1 MSVISTTST
10 RSGCAY
16 FQIVGGE
23 LFRWQPVGM
32 NSSRSVR
39 GTGRRRTGFWQLFR
53 QFTSNVSDHHT
64 LLAAAGV
71 AYFFALALVPAVV
84 AVVSIYGLVAEPY
97 EVADQLE
104 PRTSALPRRSPCR
117 CQCMSQNLFGIIIKF
132 PPCVFFFSFFFF
144 FHIFFFFFF

>member
-10 RSGCAY
+10 RSGWAY

-71 AYFFALALVPAVV
+71 APQAVPTQV
-84 AVVSIYGLVAEPY
+84 
-97 EVADQLE
+97 QLLQRAAAGQ
-104 PRTSALPRRSPCR
+104 PARQLPRLR
-117 CQCMSQNLFGIIIKF
+117 
-132 PPCVFFFSFFFF
+132 PPASGGQLPLPR
-144 FHIFFFFFF
+144 